1 MSSTLPISWPWVVV
15 VQRVRSLVLA
25 SPITACQEY
34 VDKVKANKL
43 ALLPAF
49 YTDLLLNQKTT
60 SPFYQSA
67 VDRFRSVFFC
77 RVANPYPDCVAQ
89 AQAAVAEGVFQDCSE
104 DAREGF
110 TNRVQVKRDG
120 SSLLEC
126 VQCKSRHRQG
136 CDARFFFFANKG
148 QHLCVFVWLQLAFSN
163 PCIVAIEVWIEM
175 GSAWVG

>member
-1 MSSTLPISWPWVVV
+1 MSPTLHISLPGVVV

-49 YTDLLLNQKTT
+49 YSDLLLNQKTT

-89 AQAAVAEGVFQDCSE
+89 AQAAVAEGVFQERLLICGYMMRGKGSAQGASGAGWFFWIVSNTKVAIDR
-104 DAREGF
+104 DAMRGF
-110 TNRVQVKRDG
+110 
-120 SSLLEC
+120 
-126 VQCKSRHRQG
+126 
-136 CDARFFFFANKG
+136 FFFFANKG
-148 QHLCVFVWLQLAFSN
+148 RRFVHIRLTATCVFESLYSGN
-163 PCIVAIEVWIEM
+163 
-175 GSAWVG
+175 